1 MMLWWFLPLA
11 FVASFVLTA
20 VLRNYAL
27 RRSLIDVPNARSSH
41 SVPTPRGGGVAI
53 VAVVAVGLSAL
64 PFAGL
69 ASESLE
75 SLIWSV
81 VGAGLGVAALGFA
94 DDHGHIAARWRLLGH
109 FLASGWALFWLG
121 GLPALTVLGAT
132 LELGWMGHLLALLF
146 LVWMLNLYN
155 FMDGIDGIASI
166 EAICACLGALL
177 CYAVAMP
184 DSGAKT
190 LGQVEWL
197 LIAAVA
203 GFGCWNFPRARIF
216 MGDAG
221 SGFLGITI
229 AILALNAA
237 WVAPQLLWSWLILLG
252 VFIVD
257 ATFTLLHRL
266 LRGEAVYQAHRS
278 HAYQSA
284 ARRVSGHVL
293 VTVAVAII
301 TLGWLLPWAIV
312 AAAGLVGGW
321 LALVIAYSPL
331 VGLCV
336 WLRAG
341 SAE

>member
-1 MMLWWFLPLA
+1 MLWWTLPLA

-20 VLRNYAL
+20 GLRSYAL

-41 SVPTPRGGGVAI
+41 TVPTPRGGGVAI
-53 VAVVAVGLSAL
+53 VAVVTIVLPVLSV
-64 PFAGL
+64 AGL
-69 ASESLE
+69 ASISLMYAV
-75 SLIWSV
+75 I
-81 VGAGLGVAALGFA
+81 GAGLLVAAVGFA
-94 DDHGHIAARWRLLGH
+94 DDHRHIAARWRLLGH

-121 GLPALTVLGAT
+121 GLPGLTVFGSTLG
-132 LELGWMGHLLALLF
+132 LGWLGHLLALLF

-155 FMDGIDGIASI
+155 FMDGIDGIASA
-166 EAICACLGALL
+166 EAIGTCLGALL
-177 CYAVAMP
+177 CYVIAMP
-184 DSGAKT
+184 ESGPNA

-197 LIAAVA
+197 LVAAVA

-221 SGFLGITI
+221 SGFLGITV
-229 AILALNAA
+229 AILTLNAA

-252 VFIVD
+252 AFIVD

-266 LRGEAVYQAHRS
+266 LRGEPVYQAHRS

-293 VTVAVAII
+293 VTVAVAVI
-301 TLGWLLPWAIV
+301 TLGWLLPWATGV
-312 AAAGLVGGW
+312 AAGLVDGGV
-321 LALVIAYSPL
+321 ALVIAYSPL

>member
-1 MMLWWFLPLA
+1 MLGWGLLLVFL
-11 FVASFVLTA
+11 ASFMVTA
-20 VLRNYAL
+20 ALRRYAL
-27 RRSLIDVPNARSSH
+27 RRQLMDVPNARSSH
-41 SVPTPRGGGVAI
+41 LVPTPRGGGMAI
-53 VAVVAVGLSAL
+53 VVTLVLAIGA
-64 PFAGL
+64 L
-69 ASESLE
+69 ASFGLIAGSLAWAVLG
-75 SLIWSV
+75 SGLMVALI
-81 VGAGLGVAALGFA
+81 GFV
-94 DDHGHIAARWRLLGH
+94 DDHGHIAACWRLLGH

-121 GLPALTVLGAT
+121 GLPALTIFGAT
-132 LELGWMGHLLALLF
+132 LELGWLGHLLALLF

-155 FMDGIDGIASI
+155 FMDGIDGIASA
-166 EAICACLGALL
+166 EAIGTCLGALL
-177 CYAVAMP
+177 CYGIAMP
-184 DSGAKT
+184 ESGPNA

-221 SGFLGITI
+221 SGFLGITV
-229 AILALNAA
+229 AILTLNAA
-237 WVAPQLLWSWLILLG
+237 WVAPQLLWSWLIVLG

-284 ARRVSGHVL
+284 ARRVAGHVP
-293 VTVAVAII
+293 VTVAVALI
-301 TLGWLLPWAIV
+301 TLGWLLPWAIGV
-312 AAAGLVGGW
+312 AASLVDGGV
-321 LALVIAYSPL
+321 ALVIAYTPL

-341 SAE
+341 AAEC